1 MFSEMEGQS
10 QNEITSIAVRP
21 VKETGLFWTRKSVPT
36 PDPRHAVDKPKTPS
50 LLPYG
55 IHHVAVGT
63 EDKGK
68 GIVTNRAVGS

>member
-21 VKETGLFWTRKSVPT
+21 VKETGLFWTRKKR

-63 EDKGK
+63 EDKGM